1 MSHYTSEFS
10 TKCFKDSQAQD
21 LIISYNGIKLDHL
34 TPQQNEHVDFTNDES
49 IIANKVSYLI
59 SFCSSYLSL
68 QQGNYRA
75 IQLYY
80 SHQFCKQF
88 G

>member
-1 MSHYTSEFS
+1 MSHYTSKFS

-34 TPQQNEHVDFTNDES
+34 TPRQNEHVDFTNDES
-49 IIANKVSYLI
+49 IIDIKVSYLI

-68 QQGNYRA
+68 RQVNYRE
-75 IQLYY
+75 I
-80 SHQFCKQF
+80 
-88 G
+88 